1 MASNY
6 SVNVQDSASVESW
19 KSDVQRLNERTEQVV
34 REAAQALE
42 EFRSTAEGN
51 VFEKVCDYS
60 GQVIS
65 GTTKV
70 LQGMTEIL
78 NAVNDFVNMVKNKG
92 AELVQGVAGVV
103 GKVFGG

>member
-1 MASNY
+1 MANNY
-6 SVNVQDSASVESW
+6 SLDVQNTASVESW
-19 KSDVQRLNERTEQVV
+19 KQEVQRLNERTEQVV
-34 REAAQALE
+34 REAGQALE
-42 EFRSTAEGN
+42 EFRTTAEGN
-51 VFEKVCDYS
+51 VFEQVCNYS
-60 GQVIS
+60 SQVIS

-78 NAVNDFVNMVKNKG
+78 NAVNDLVNMIKNKG

>member
-1 MASNY
+1 MANNY
-6 SVNVQDSASVESW
+6 TLDVKDTASVETW
-19 KSDVQRLNERTEQVV
+19 KKEVQALNERTEQTV
-34 REAAQALE
+34 REAGQALE

-51 VFEKVCDYS
+51 VFERVCDYS

-78 NAVNDFVNMVKNKG
+78 NAVNEFMNMLKSKG

-103 GKVFGG
+103 SKVFG